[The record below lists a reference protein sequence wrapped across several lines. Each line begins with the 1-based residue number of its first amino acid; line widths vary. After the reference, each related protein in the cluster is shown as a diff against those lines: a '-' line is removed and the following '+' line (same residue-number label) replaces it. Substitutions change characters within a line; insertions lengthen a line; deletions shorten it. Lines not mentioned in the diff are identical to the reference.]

1 MNKLIRWDYWT
12 DIDGTE
18 QWGSDIQ
25 GRWCKAEDVER
36 LETIN
41 AELLE
46 ALEYIAN
53 VNNYIPNHGD
63 AELPDALFVAMS
75 VAHNAIAKAKG
86 TNV

>member
-46 ALEYIAN
+46 ALEGFIRYNDEGGPLSFDSDDMWARA
-53 VNNYIPNHGD
+53 Y
-63 AELPDALFVAMS
+63 A
-75 VAHNAIAKAKG
+75 AIAKAKG